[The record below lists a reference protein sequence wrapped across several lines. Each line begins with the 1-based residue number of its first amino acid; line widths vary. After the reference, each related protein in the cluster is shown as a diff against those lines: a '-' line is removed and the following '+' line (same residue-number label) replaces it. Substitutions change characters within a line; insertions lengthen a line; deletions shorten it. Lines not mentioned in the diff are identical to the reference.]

1 MKTLSE
7 TTWETAQAS
16 PTNRLG
22 RRVSVIGLS
31 AAAALVLVFGVKLRA
46 QPPRPSA
53 ASAQQAGIQA
63 QQLHLSK
70 SVLRAQS
77 QIVRIDV
84 EVTDGKG
91 RPIEG
96 LRPDQFTVTDDGKIE
111 KISAYSYSDIEKMET
126 AGPEDTTPIVVP
138 VDNSAPNV
146 RPAEAEA
153 ISNQVHDR
161 RMIVLFFDMTSMGT
175 DDILRAHDAAD
186 KFLKKQMSP
195 ADLVAIVTF
204 GTNLSIL
211 ANFTN
216 DRTTLDKAIA
226 ALVPGAA
233 SQLANPLYAAA
244 QNGEYSAQQD
254 TGAAYTADETEF
266 NVFNTDQKLE
276 AIENLT
282 EVLAGIPGRKALVQ
296 FTGGITQTGEENRAE
311 LRAATDAAN
320 RADVSIYSIDA
331 RGLFASPPGGDA
343 TTEASTGNS
352 MFSGA
357 SVFHQI
363 DQREDSRDTLATL
376 STDTGGRAFFDLGDL
391 SDAFPKIQSENSGYY
406 LIGYNL
412 PPDVKRDGSWHAVR
426 VKVNAPGEHVRYRNG
441 YYAPRDFQHLEKE
454 DRDQQLADAMNSE
467 SPKVDLPIAVE
478 TGIFRISDQQIYVPI
493 AAKLSSTALD
503 WAQKHD
509 RREAAFDFAAEV
521 RAVPSGQ
528 IVAQLRDTITVHLAE
543 ERYQQVSRSDLV
555 YQGGVVLAPGNYR
568 LKFLARED
576 ESGKIGTFEQP
587 LDIPARS
594 AARMTLSSVLLS
606 SQLVPAEKSSEV
618 RTQGEGLRARIGAS
632 PLQVQ
637 GEKIIPSVT
646 RFFNQGQTLYV
657 FFQAYFPE
665 KGGKASAF
673 DENALRGGLV
683 FFRNGVQVNATPL
696 IAPAEINPRSHTA
709 SFRLS
714 IPLAKLPKGRYT
726 VQAVAIAAGTQQSA
740 FGRSYFALE
749 QAHTAAGAP
758 APATP
763 ASSVKSNALPN

>member
-1 MKTLSE
+1 MMQRK
-7 TTWETAQAS
+7 AQVAQPGSGDRSRRSSIAS
-16 PTNRLG
+16 
-22 RRVSVIGLS
+22 V
-31 AAAALVLVFGVKLRA
+31 AALGFLIV
-46 QPPRPSA
+46 A
-53 ASAQQAGIQA
+53 AGARISAQQAAPSTAAPA
-63 QQLHLSK
+63 QNASAAQTLHMSS

-77 QIVRIDV
+77 EIVRIDV

-91 RPIEG
+91 RPIKG
-96 LRPDQFTVTDDGKIE
+96 LRADQFSITDDGKAE
-111 KISAYSYSDIEKMET
+111 QISTFSYADIEQMET
-126 AGPEDTTPIVVP
+126 AGPESSQPVVVP
-138 VDNSAPNV
+138 VDNEGPNV
-146 RPAEAEA
+146 RPAEQEA
-153 ISNQVHDR
+153 VSNEIHNR
-161 RMIVLFFDMTSMGT
+161 RMIVLFFDMTSMAT
-175 DDILRAHDAAD
+175 DDILRAHDAAE
-186 KFLKKQMSP
+186 KFLKSQMSP
-195 ADLVAIVTF
+195 ADLVAVVTF
-204 GTNLSIL
+204 STNLAIL

-216 DRTTLDKAIA
+216 DRPTLEKAVA

-233 SQLANPLYAAA
+233 SQLGNPLYAAA
-244 QNGEYSAQQD
+244 QNGEYDVQQD

-282 EVLAGIPGRKALVQ
+282 EVLAGIPGRKALVE

-331 RGLFASPPGGDA
+331 RGMFATPPGGDA
-343 TTEASTGNS
+343 TATAATGNS

-357 SVFHQI
+357 SVFHQT

-376 STDTGGRAFFDLGDL
+376 STDTGGSAFFDLGDL
-391 SDAFPKIQSENSGYY
+391 SDAFPKIESENSGYY

-412 PPDVKRDGSWHAVR
+412 PPSVKRDGTWHAVR
-426 VKVNAPGEHVRYRNG
+426 VKVDVKGAHVRYRNG

-454 DRDQQLADAMNSE
+454 DRDQELADAMDSE
-467 SPKVDLPIAVE
+467 DPEVDLPIAVE
-478 TGIFRISDQQIYVPI
+478 TGMFRINDQQAYVPI
-493 AAKLSSTALD
+493 AAKLSSSALD
-503 WAQKHD
+503 WAKKHD
-509 RREAAFDFAAEV
+509 RHEAAFDFAAQV

-528 IVAQLRDTITVHLAE
+528 VVAQLRDTITVHLDE

-555 YQGGVVLAPGNYR
+555 YQGGVVLAAGNYR

-587 LDIPARS
+587 ISIPVRAPS
-594 AARMTLSSVLLS
+594 HMTLSSVLLS
-606 SQLVPAEKSSEV
+606 SQLVQAERSSEV
-618 RTQGEGLRARIGAS
+618 RTQGQGMRARMAES
-632 PLQVQ
+632 PLEVQ

-665 KGGKASAF
+665 KASKAEAF
-673 DENALRGGLV
+673 DANTLRGGLV
-683 FFRNGVQVNATPL
+683 FFRGGVQVNATPL
-696 IAPAEINPRSHTA
+696 LAPTEIDEHSHTA

-749 QAHTAAGAP
+749 QAPAAPGAQAAP
-758 APATP
+758 AAAPAQP
-763 ASSVKSNALPN
+763 GAQPNSQPN

>member
-1 MKTLSE
+1 MKARNAINRTSRRRRHYPSGLFTVALSVVG
-7 TTWETAQAS
+7 
-16 PTNRLG
+16 LVLL
-22 RRVSVIGLS
+22 VSV
-31 AAAALVLVFGVKLRA
+31 AKMY
-46 QPPRPSA
+46 
-53 ASAQQAGIQA
+53 AQQAPAPAAPSAQSGTQA
-63 QQLHLSK
+63 QTLHLSS

-91 RPIEG
+91 RPIKG
-96 LRPDQFTVTDDGKIE
+96 LRPDQFTITDDGKIE
-111 KISAYSYSDIEKMET
+111 KISAFSYADIEQMET
-126 AGPEDTTPIVVP
+126 AGPEESKPIVVP
-138 VDNSAPNV
+138 VDNPGPGVAP
-146 RPAEAEA
+146 AQQEAV
-153 ISNQVHDR
+153 SNEVHDR
-161 RMIVLFFDMTSMGT
+161 RMIVLFFDMTSMAT

-186 KFLKKQMSP
+186 KFLKTQMSP
-195 ADLVAIVTF
+195 ADLVAVVTF
-204 GTNLSIL
+204 STNLSIR

-216 DRTTLDKAIA
+216 DRRTLERAVA
-226 ALVPGAA
+226 SLLPGAA
-233 SQLANPLYAAA
+233 TQLANPEYASA
-244 QNGEYSAQQD
+244 QNGEYDVQQD

-282 EVLAGIPGRKALVQ
+282 EVLAGIPGRKALVE

-331 RGLFASPPGGDA
+331 RGMFATPPGGDT

-357 SVFHQI
+357 SVFHQS

-391 SDAFPKIQSENSGYY
+391 SDAFPKIESENSGYY

-412 PPDVKRDGSWHAVR
+412 PPDVKRDGTWHAVR
-426 VKVNAPGEHVRYRNG
+426 VKVSASGAHVRYRNG

-454 DRDQQLADAMNSE
+454 DRDQQLAEAMNSE
-467 SPKVDLPIAVE
+467 DPEVDLPIAVE
-478 TGIFRISDQQIYVPI
+478 TGMFRINDQQAYVPI
-493 AAKLSSTALD
+493 AAKLSSRALD
-503 WAQKHD
+503 WAEKHK

-528 IVAQLRDTITVHLAE
+528 IVAQLRDTITVHLDE
-543 ERYQQVSRSDLV
+543 QRYQQVSRSDLV

-587 LDIPARS
+587 LSIPARS
-594 AARMTLSSVLLS
+594 ASRMTLSSVLLS
-606 SQLVPAEKSSEV
+606 SQLVAAQKSSEV
-618 RTQGEGLRARIGAS
+618 RTQGEGIRARMTAS
-632 PLQVQ
+632 PLEVE

-665 KGGKASAF
+665 KGGKSSAF
-673 DENALRGGLV
+673 DPSTLRGGLV

-696 IAPAEINPRSHTA
+696 LAPTAIDDRSHTA

-714 IPLAKLPKGRYT
+714 IPLGKLPKGRYT

-749 QAHTAAGAP
+749 QV
-758 APATP
+758 PATP
-763 ASSVKSNALPN
+763 SSAASPSDAPAQTSAQPNPQTN